1 MLVAVAVGIF
11 LYVRANRDAVS
22 AGDALSLET
31 LRAQPSLGESNAP
44 VKLAVFEDFKCPA
57 CLNFEENVFP
67 QLKRDF
73 VDTGEVEVFFFNYP
87 FIGPD
92 STTAAVAGEC
102 AYNQNA
108 AAFWDYKTTIYR
120 SQGPE
125 RETWATPARLVELA
139 RDYVPALDAGALET
153 CLNENRYAEAVAS
166 DLATGERLGV
176 NSTPSVFVD
185 GTKLSAPSYGALSD
199 AINAALAEAGS

>member
-1 MLVAVAVGIF
+1 MKLSSQRLTLVTAVLVAVAVGIF

-73 VDTGEVEVFFFNYP
+73 VDTGEVEVFFL
-87 FIGPD
+87 
-92 STTAAVAGEC
+92 TT
-102 AYNQNA
+102 
-108 AAFWDYKTTIYR
+108 
-120 SQGPE
+120 P
-125 RETWATPARLVELA
+125 
-139 RDYVPALDAGALET
+139 
-153 CLNENRYAEAVAS
+153 
-166 DLATGERLGV
+166 
-176 NSTPSVFVD
+176 
-185 GTKLSAPSYGALSD
+185 LSAPIRRPPRSRVSALTTRTRRHFGTTKPPSTAHKD
-199 AINAALAEAGS
+199 PNAKPGPPPRGSWNSPAIMSLRSMRARSRPA